1 MLITMLRLA
10 VALRAVGVSES
21 VTLTVKLEVPVTVG
35 VPEIRPVLV
44 LRLRPDGKLPT
55 LIDQL

>member
-21 VTLTVKLEVPVTVG
+21 VTLTVKLDVPVTVG
-35 VPEIRPVLV
+35 VPEIRPVLL
-44 LRLRPDGKLPT
+44 LRLRPGGRLPT
-55 LIDQL
+55 LIDQV